1 MQSRRRED
9 YSTLSPAS
17 KPRDQHRFKRGSNPY
32 NGSRRDALERSP
44 RNRQSLSPNRLDGSR
59 RVVGASRRSSSTER
73 RDYAWHVGGGSGARS
88 DRMRSRSPPFEQVQ
102 KRAQLDEGDIVMGRD
117 YVLPMEFRRRYELS
131 EHNDFKVGDDS
142 LKSKNVY
149 GYQNSSHRIGKDIEF
164 SESRLSAGGG
174 RGMLAQKSMAVEDV
188 VARGSYRLPQDLGP
202 TSRYGE
208 TRGHISSSSQGV
220 DIRQFE
226 HERLQYR
233 DPIAVDKLPIMD
245 SYKDEEK
252 HIFQSRDMAYPIGS
266 ASHSKDF
273 ASTSPLKD
281 LTSSSSRMLRNE
293 FLGSYQDG
301 VRLPPHSDGFS
312 RSSGKLIDP
321 IGFNAYGQNSL
332 TDSAGG
338 PEAGHRN
345 LTYFQRG
352 AYSPTR
358 VDCEEYP
365 YPKLRET
372 ANDDRGY
379 PSDDLYRMMPS
390 RAPLDYDNAKID
402 YGRRD
407 LSRPSL
413 MHPVVNRVD
422 DNNQDSYGNP
432 RKGIILDHPTLQ
444 KQAVSDYVDMN
455 RTSNASNQ
463 GGEYFDSGCNQVE
476 FGRRVSQD
484 YENSHFGASQDH
496 QISHLRSDYGFGKD
510 AGPKFLKER
519 LHSPPVSIYDTDMH
533 RRSLRMQRMKKE
545 LHLCEPSDRVLK
557 RMYSVVEELGAHDS
571 TKLMS
576 KWNAR
581 GELQDLYDSGEE
593 WIDEDTSVL
602 YSSDAVGFD
611 RNEYRKSR
619 RIHDRLEYRQ
629 DFVTDD
635 RLSSQDSFAHRQR
648 HSVRLYK
655 HGGRYTRDHPKIGS
669 LSSQDLHHFDRRSG
683 LQKQPN
689 VWKRND
695 DYQEDVHEDY
705 DDPSEDWADPLE
717 SEPAEDSEEFKLLV
731 HEAFLKYSKQLNGNL
746 SVQKRYK
753 EQGKAGS
760 LFCIVCGRRFVFF
773 SVIFLVKRGTPVF
786 IFDSGIPLYFS
797 QCSHLVCTNPQ
808 DFLVLDLFGIFTWL
822 PAISNP

>member
-17 KPRDQHRFKRGSNPY
+17 KLRDQHRFKRGSNPY
-32 NGSRRDALERSP
+32 NDTRRDALDRSP
-44 RNRQSLSPNRLDGSR
+44 RSRQSLSPNRLDGSR

-73 RDYAWHVGGGSGARS
+73 RDYGWHVGGGSGDRS
-88 DRMRSRSPPFEQVQ
+88 DRMRSRSPPFEQVR
-102 KRAQLDEGDIVMGRD
+102 KRAQLDEGDIVMHRD
-117 YVLPMEFRRRYELS
+117 YALPMELRRRYELS
-131 EHNDFKVGDDS
+131 GHNDFKVGDDS

-164 SESRLSAGGG
+164 SESRLSAVGGH
-174 RGMLAQKSMAVEDV
+174 GMLAQKSMAVEDGV
-188 VARGSYRLPQDLGP
+188 TRVSYRLPQDLGP
-202 TSRYGE
+202 NSSYGE
-208 TRGHISSSSQGV
+208 TRGRISSSSQGV

-226 HERLQYR
+226 ERLQYR

-245 SYKDEEK
+245 SYKDKEK
-252 HIFQSRDMAYPIGS
+252 PMFQSRDMAYPTGS

-273 ASTSPLKD
+273 ASASPLKD
-281 LTSSSSRMLRNE
+281 LKSSSSRMLRNE
-293 FLGSYQDG
+293 FLGSYRDG
-301 VRLPPHSDGFS
+301 VHLPHSDVFS

-321 IGFNAYGQNSL
+321 VGFNEYGQSPL
-332 TDSAGG
+332 TDSVGG

-345 LTYFQRG
+345 LTYYQRG
-352 AYSPTR
+352 AYSPSR
-358 VDCEEYP
+358 VECEEYP
-365 YPKLRET
+365 YPKLRGMV
-372 ANDDRGY
+372 NDDREY
-379 PSDDLYRMMPS
+379 PSDDLYRIMPS

-402 YGRRD
+402 YDRRD

-422 DNNQDSYGNP
+422 GNTEDSYGNP
-432 RKGIILDHPTLQ
+432 RKGIILEHPTLQ
-444 KQAVSDYVDMN
+444 KQAISDYLDMN
-455 RTSNASNQ
+455 GTSNASNP
-463 GGEYFDSGCNQVE
+463 GGEFFGSGSNHVE

-484 YENSHFGASQDH
+484 YKNSHFGVSQDH

-510 AGPKFLKER
+510 AGPKFQKER
-519 LHSPPVSIYDTDMH
+519 LHSPPVSIYDTDMNRH
-533 RRSLRMQRMKKE
+533 SLRTQRMEE
-545 LHLCEPSDRVLK
+545 LRVCEPSDRVLK
-557 RMYSVVEELGAHDS
+557 RMYSVMEGLGAHDS
-571 TKLMS
+571 TRLMS

-611 RNEYRKSR
+611 PNEYRKSR

-629 DFVTDD
+629 DFLTDD
-635 RLSSQDSFAHRQR
+635 RLSSQDSFAHRQT

-683 LQKQPN
+683 LHKQPK

-705 DDPSEDWADPLE
+705 DDPSEDCADPLE

-731 HEAFLKYSKQLNGNL
+731 HEAFLKYSKQLNVNPA
-746 SVQKRYK
+746 VQRRYK

-760 LFCIVCGRRFVFF
+760 LFCIVCGRRSVFF
-773 SVIFLVKRGTPVF
+773 SVIFLVKRGTPCF
-786 IFDSGIPLYFS
+786 
-797 QCSHLVCTNPQ
+797 H
-808 DFLVLDLFGIFTWL
+808 FLIQEFPSTLANAV
-822 PAISNP
+822 N

>member
-9 YSTLSPAS
+9 YSALSPNS
-17 KPRDQHRFKRGSNPY
+17 KLRAQDRFKRASNPY
-32 NGSRRDALERSP
+32 NGGRSDALDRSP
-44 RNRQSLSPNRLDGSR
+44 RAQQSLSPNRLDGSR
-59 RVVGASRRSSSTER
+59 RVAGASRRSSSTER

-102 KRAQLDEGDIVMGRD
+102 KRAQLDEGDIVKHRD
-117 YVLPMEFRRRYELS
+117 YVLPMELRRRYELS
-131 EHNDFKVGDDS
+131 EHNDFKVGEDS
-142 LKSKNVY
+142 VKSKNAY
-149 GYQNSSHRIGKDIEF
+149 GYQSSSHRIGKDIEY

-174 RGMLAQKSMAVEDV
+174 HGMLAQKSMAVEDG

-202 TSRYGE
+202 ASSYGE
-208 TRGHISSSSQGV
+208 ARGQISSSSQGV
-220 DIRQFE
+220 GLRQFE
-226 HERLQYR
+226 HERLHYR
-233 DPIAVDKLPIMD
+233 EPIAVDKLPIMD

-252 HIFQSRDMAYPIGS
+252 PMFQSRDMAYPIGS

-281 LTSSSSRMLRNE
+281 LKSSSSRILRNE
-293 FLGSYQDG
+293 FLDSYRDG
-301 VRLPPHSDGFS
+301 MHLPPHSDGFS
-312 RSSGKLIDP
+312 RSGGKLIDP
-321 IGFNAYGQNSL
+321 IGFNAYGQSPL
-332 TDSAGG
+332 TDSVSG

-345 LTYFQRG
+345 LTYYQRA

-358 VDCEEYP
+358 VEYEEYS
-365 YPKLRET
+365 YPKLRGT

-390 RAPLDYDNAKID
+390 RAPLDYDNAKINYD
-402 YGRRD
+402 RRD

-422 DNNQDSYGNP
+422 DNTEDSYGNP
-432 RKGIILDHPTLQ
+432 RKGVILDHPTLQ
-444 KQAVSDYVDMN
+444 KQAVSDYLDRN

-463 GGEYFDSGCNQVE
+463 GEDYFDSGFNHAE
-476 FGRRVSQD
+476 FERRVSQD
-484 YENSHFGASQDH
+484 YENSHLGASQDH

-519 LHSPPVSIYDTDMH
+519 LHNPPVSIYDTDMH
-533 RRSLRMQRMKKE
+533 RHSLRMQRTKE
-545 LHLCEPSDRVLK
+545 ELRLCEPSDRVRK
-557 RMYSVVEELGAHDS
+557 RMYDVVEELGAHDS

-581 GELQDLYDSGEE
+581 GELQDLFDSGEE

-602 YSSDAVGFD
+602 YLSDAVGFD
-611 RNEYRKSR
+611 HNQYRKSR

-635 RLSSQDSFAHRQR
+635 RLSSQDSLAHRQR
-648 HSVRLYK
+648 HSERLYK
-655 HGGRYTRDHPKIGS
+655 YGGRYTRDHPKIGS

-683 LQKQPN
+683 LHKQPK

-731 HEAFLKYSKQLNGNL
+731 HEAFLKYSKQLNGN
-746 SVQKRYK
+746 STVQRRYK

-760 LFCIVCGRRFVFF
+760 LFCIVCGRRSVFF

-786 IFDSGIPLYFS
+786 IF
-797 QCSHLVCTNPQ
+797 
-808 DFLVLDLFGIFTWL
+808 
-822 PAISNP
+822 